1 MNGYYALIIEAL
13 RKQGFSLARSG
24 KGSHEIWAKG
34 SVSTTVPFNCP
45 SRHTANGIMKQ
56 AGIDHKF

>member
-13 RKQGFSLARSG
+13 RKQGFSLVRPG
-24 KGSHEIWAKG
+24 KGSHEIWGKG
-34 SVSTTVPFNCP
+34 STTTTVPFNCP
-45 SRHTANGIMKQ
+45 SRHTANAIMRQ